1 MRKFVLVAAM
11 VLASATAQAGASRG
25 LTLASGD
32 EPAVAEQPKAVEAPK
47 SVETPKPAEA
57 PNYVARPAAVD
68 ATTEAPRVD
77 QARPGSERNSRTFRA
92 ERPRHRRPSIQAR
105 IIYALHRHGIYW

>member
-11 VLASATAQAGASRG
+11 VLVSATAQAGGSRG
-25 LTLASGD
+25 LTVASGD
-32 EPAVAEQPKAVEAPK
+32 EPAAAEQPKAVEAPK
-47 SVETPKPAEA
+47 SVGTSKPAEA

-68 ATTEAPRVD
+68 TTEAPRVD
-77 QARPGSERNSRTFRA
+77 QAKSRLERNSQSFRA
-92 ERPRHRRPSIQAR
+92 ERSRHRRPSIQAR

>member
-1 MRKFVLVAAM
+1 MRKFILVAAM
-11 VLASATAQAGASRG
+11 VLVSGTAQAGVSRG
-25 LTLASGD
+25 LTVASGD
-32 EPAVAEQPKAVEAPK
+32 EPPAAEQPNAVEAPK

-68 ATTEAPRVD
+68 ATTEAPKVD
-77 QARPGSERNSRTFRA
+77 QTKTGPERNSRTFRA

-105 IIYALHRHGIYW
+105 IIYALHRYGIYW

>member
-11 VLASATAQAGASRG
+11 VLVSATAQAGGSRG
-25 LTLASGD
+25 LTVASGD
-32 EPAVAEQPKAVEAPK
+32 EPAAAEQPKAIEAPK
-47 SVETPKPAEA
+47 SVGTSKPAEA

-68 ATTEAPRVD
+68 TTTEAPKVD
-77 QARPGSERNSRTFRA
+77 QAKSGLKRNSQSFRA
-92 ERPRHRRPSIQAR
+92 ERSRHRRPSIQAR

>member
-11 VLASATAQAGASRG
+11 VLVSATAQAGGSRG
-25 LTLASGD
+25 LTVASGD
-32 EPAVAEQPKAVEAPK
+32 EPAAADQSKAVEAPK
-47 SVETPKPAEA
+47 A

-68 ATTEAPRVD
+68 TTTEAPKAD
-77 QARPGSERNSRTFRA
+77 QAKSRLERNSQSFRA

>member
-11 VLASATAQAGASRG
+11 VLVSATAQAGVSRG
-25 LTLASGD
+25 LTVASGD
-32 EPAVAEQPKAVEAPK
+32 EPAAAEQPKAVEAPK
-47 SVETPKPAEA
+47 SVETSKPAEA

-68 ATTEAPRVD
+68 TTMAAPKVD
-77 QARPGSERNSRTFRA
+77 RAKPGPERNTRA

-105 IIYALHRHGIYW
+105 IIYALHRYGIYW

>member
-32 EPAVAEQPKAVEAPK
+32 EPAAAEQPKAAEAPK

-68 ATTEAPRVD
+68 ATTEAPRVG
-77 QARPGSERNSRTFRA
+77 QAKPGSERNSRTFRA
-92 ERPRHRRPSIQAR
+92 ERQRHRRPSIQAR
-105 IIYALHRHGIYW
+105 IIYALHRYGVYW